1 MKSLAVNYFDSTICF
16 YSDVPPEDFLNYENV
31 QMSKRI
37 DYSIIYPY
45 LGIKMFISKDPNHIH
60 FFNTSEYN
68 VIKVWHGFAIFAMHR
83 NYLGQISCALVY
95 EVHYSFNFN
104 FNRVGG

>member
-1 MKSLAVNYFDSTICF
+1 MDKLFICLLDQLFNMKSLAVNYFDSTICF

-60 FFNTSEYN
+60 FFNTSEYE
-68 VIKVWHGFAIFAMHR
+68 ITI
-83 NYLGQISCALVY
+83 GQL
-95 EVHYSFNFN
+95 
-104 FNRVGG
+104 